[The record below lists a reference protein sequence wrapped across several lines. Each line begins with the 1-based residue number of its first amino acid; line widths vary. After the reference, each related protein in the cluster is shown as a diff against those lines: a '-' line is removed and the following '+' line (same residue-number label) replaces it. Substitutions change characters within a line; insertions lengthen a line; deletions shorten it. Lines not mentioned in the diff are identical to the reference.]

1 MTNLK
6 LKSLVAAAVLLSSAS
21 AFAVQV
27 TLVTDAPV
35 QQQRL
40 VLQQDQVGQCHH
52 LRLLG
57 LGRHHADHARFV
69 ELDAVR
75 RPDAAAHGQH
85 HQHGDQYRC
94 RHHDGL
100 ELHLHGRPFLGGVG
114 AHGCWNLSL
123 GGDFVL
129 DSSAAYNV
137 GGDANCV
144 NVTVG
149 GDDVLGGGPRGLG
162 TPSAVPCDQGGAMA
176 YADWTIALDNTGA
189 AGGFL
194 ILSSNGAAQGCA
206 GGTTKN
212 AACAD
217 TTYLKLQAIPVP
229 AAVWL
234 FGSGLGL
241 LGLARRRIGAS
252 A

>member
-6 LKSLVAAAVLLSSAS
+6 VKSLVAAAVLLSSAS

-27 TLVTDAPV
+27 TLVTDALYSSSGSFYNKIKV
-35 QQQRL
+35 DTSTWNWDGTSLTQTGSLSSTQS
-40 VLQQDQVGQCHH
+40 VGPTP
-52 LRLLG
+52 LLT
-57 LGRHHADHARFV
+57 DNTTNMV
-69 ELDAVR
+69 INT
-75 RPDAAAHGQH
+75 AAGTTTASSYTCTEGT
-85 HQHGDQYRC
+85 
-94 RHHDGL
+94 
-100 ELHLHGRPFLGGVG
+100 FLGGVG

-123 GGDFVL
+123 GGDFLVN
-129 DSSAAYNV
+129 SSAVYNV

-144 NVTVG
+144 NVTVA

-217 TTYLKLQAIPVP
+217 TTYLKLQAVPVP